1 MAVASRCHFAASSSV
16 FTSSLLANW
25 PKFFSGKMSSTPPLP
40 ACMTMIPPIMEP
52 TPCKVSQNLTIYYPK
67 EHCKE
72 FEILKVLANITLA
85 KLNARQACRAH
96 VVCGCTPEAACAA
109 RTTLKLKS
117 STVFLAAIAVFQTEE
132 KGLKKVS

>member
-1 MAVASRCHFAASSSV
+1 MIILYH
-16 FTSSLLANW
+16 
-25 PKFFSGKMSSTPPLP
+25 
-40 ACMTMIPPIMEP
+40 MT
-52 TPCKVSQNLTIYYPK
+52 N
-67 EHCKE
+67 
-72 FEILKVLANITLA
+72 ILFA